1 VWDHLAFLGKSGAT
15 FARKKSDVDFPAN
28 SVIGPFPHNPE
39 SLVRWC
45 GALAGHH
52 RGSHAPRGSWAT
64 SDRTGR
70 WEALMAKPPGRGWLP
85 GAGSLCWSWV
95 LAAAVLLPN
104 LVAGRCSAQSAP
116 TANPPLPS
124 SPTPPDSLAGVQS
137 SVSSGR
143 LPDAPST

>member
-1 VWDHLAFLGKSGAT
+1 QPEAPARNPLAGASGWSGTILLAWGIA
-15 FARKKSDVDFPAN
+15 ARPSRGRKSDVDFPAN

-45 GALAGHH
+45 GALAEHH
-52 RGSHAPRGSWAT
+52 RGSHAPRGSWAS

-104 LVAGRCSAQSAP
+104 LVAGRCLAQSAP

-124 SPTPPDSLAGVQS
+124 SPTPPDS
-137 SVSSGR
+137 
-143 LPDAPST
+143 